1 VTSSIRVFGLLTAV
15 LLASSAAH
23 AFDATGT
30 WEGQWSCKE
39 FDGVKFT
46 SKQKP
51 STLRIT
57 QNGSE
62 VFTDIDDGSYLHDGH
77 AINDGKKPEEKGE
90 MVLVDCVSDDNGAD
104 GFAEQMRA
112 AVKVNA
118 TKGSGSFKGVS
129 VYQDVSLSGGS
140 FGTCKYKYK
149 RIDTANPNV
158 AGCP

>member
-1 VTSSIRVFGLLTAV
+1 VKSFIRSFGFLAAL
-15 LLASSAAH
+15 LLASPAAH

-51 STLRIT
+51 STLKIT

-62 VFTDIDDGSYLHDGH
+62 VFTDIDNGGYIHDGH
-77 AINDGKKPEEKGE
+77 AIDDAKKPNDKGE
-90 MVLVDCVSDDNGAD
+90 MMLVDCVSDDNGAD
-104 GFAEQMRA
+104 GFAEQIRVV
-112 AVKVNA
+112 VKVNA
-118 TKGSGSFKGVS
+118 AKGTG
-129 VYQDVSLSGGS
+129 SLSGVSQYQDASLFGSS

-149 RIDTANPNV
+149 RISTANPNV
-158 AGCP
+158 TGCP